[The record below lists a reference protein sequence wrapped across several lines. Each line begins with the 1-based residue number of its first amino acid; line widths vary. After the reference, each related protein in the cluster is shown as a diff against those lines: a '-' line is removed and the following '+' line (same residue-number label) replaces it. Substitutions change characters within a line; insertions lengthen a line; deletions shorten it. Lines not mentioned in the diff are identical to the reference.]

1 MLWNITIRIPHL
13 ILVAKILSYQKKNKT
28 QQQMFSHTGFV
39 EAEFQKLSR
48 EKL

>member
-13 ILVAKILSYQKKNKT
+13 ILVAKILSYPKKKKT
-28 QQQMFSHTGFV
+28 QQQMFPHTGFV
-39 EAEFQKLSR
+39 EAKFQELSR